1 MRGLLSIP
9 ILLLLLFPISSK
21 ASATNADSTNQ
32 AFNTVQ
38 FIFEH
43 VNDAYEWHFFTN
55 KQKHASV
62 PLPIILFSKETGLNI
77 FISSQLHSSDSA
89 SRFYIQHEG
98 TYEGKIVERL
108 NSGEIV
114 RPLDFSITKS
124 VFGAILVA
132 IFITFFSI
140 LVARRT
146 KQNPMAPPKGMQNLL
161 EPIVE
166 FVRDEIAKPFV
177 GKEYKRFLPYLL
189 SLFSFILVANL
200 VGLILPLGF
209 NITGNISI
217 TMALAVFTFLITTF
231 TAKRSYWM
239 HIINPDVP
247 IFLKLPIPIM
257 PFVEFTGTLVKPTV
271 LMIRLF
277 ANMFSGHIIVTVL
290 VSLIFIMSQMFGPW
304 VATGTSVVS
313 IFFSVFMM
321 MIDILVSFIQA
332 YIFTLLTALYFGM
345 ATASKH

>member
-62 PLPIILFSKETGLNI
+62 PLPIILFSQETGLNI
-77 FISSQLHSSDSA
+77 FISNQLHSSDSA

>member
-1 MRGLLSIP
+1 MRE
-9 ILLLLLFPISSK
+9 LLFISILIFLLYPKSSE
-21 ASATNADSTNQ
+21 ASTVNADSTNH
-32 AFNTVQ
+32 AFNTVE
-38 FIFEH
+38 FIFGH

-55 KQKHASV
+55 KQKHVSV
-62 PLPIILFSKETGLNI
+62 PLPIIIYSSETGLNV
-77 FISSQLHSSDSA
+77 FLSNQLHHTDST
-89 SRFYIQHEG
+89 SRFFIQHEG
-98 TYEGKIVERL
+98 AYAGKIVERL
-108 NSGEIV
+108 GSGEIV

-132 IFITFFSI
+132 ILITIVSV
-140 LVARRT
+140 VAAKRT
-146 KQNPMAPPKGMQNLL
+146 KKNPMAPPKGIQNLL

-177 GKEYKRFLPYLL
+177 GEQYKRFLPYLL

-200 VGLILPLGF
+200 IGLILPLGF

-217 TMALAVFTFLITTF
+217 TMALAVLTFLITTF

-247 IFLKLPIPIM
+247 MFLKLPIPIM
-257 PFVEFTGTLVKPTV
+257 PFVEFLGTLVKPTV

-304 VATGTSVVS
+304 VATGTSVIS

-321 MIDILVSFIQA
+321 LIDILVCFIQA
-332 YIFTLLTALYFGM
+332 YIFTLLSALYFGM
-345 ATASKH
+345 ATSSKH

>member
-77 FISSQLHSSDSA
+77 FTSNQLHSSDSA

>member
-1 MRGLLSIP
+1 
-9 ILLLLLFPISSK
+9 
-21 ASATNADSTNQ
+21 
-32 AFNTVQ
+32 
-38 FIFEH
+38 
-43 VNDAYEWHFFTN
+43 
-55 KQKHASV
+55 
-62 PLPIILFSKETGLNI
+62 
-77 FISSQLHSSDSA
+77 
-89 SRFYIQHEG
+89 
-98 TYEGKIVERL
+98 
-108 NSGEIV
+108 
-114 RPLDFSITKS
+114 
-124 VFGAILVA
+124 
-132 IFITFFSI
+132 
-140 LVARRT
+140 
-146 KQNPMAPPKGMQNLL
+146 MAPPKGMQNLL

>member
-9 ILLLLLFPISSK
+9 ILLLLLYPISSK

-43 VNDAYEWHFFTN
+43 VNDSYEWHFFTN

-62 PLPIILFSKETGLNI
+62 PLPIILFSQETGLNI
-77 FISSQLHSSDSA
+77 FLSNKFNHTDPSY
-89 SRFYIQHEG
+89 RFFIQHG
-98 TYEGKIVERL
+98 GSYDGKIVERL
-108 NSGEIV
+108 DSGEIV
-114 RPLDFSITKS
+114 RPIDFSITKS

-200 VGLILPLGF
+200 VGLILPLGL

-217 TMALAVFTFLITTF
+217 TMALTIFTYLITTF
-231 TAKRSYWM
+231 TAKRTYWM

-247 IFLKLPIPIM
+247 VFLKFPIPIM
-257 PFVEFTGTLVKPTV
+257 PFVEFAGTLIKPSV

-290 VSLIFIMSQMFGPW
+290 VSLIFIMSQMFGTW